1 METGTHR
8 QRIRLPRFIIL
19 MAVLLCLCSIH
30 NASSQIYS
38 GGGDIKVNEGWGDT
52 LTPSFTIDE
61 LSRFMYLAISK
72 GQDKEVLK
80 LIQQGTNINAR
91 DQQGR
96 TFLMWASMGGHE
108 RITRILIDAG
118 ADVHAKDANGVTAL
132 MQASA
137 LGYGAIVQMLI
148 QAGADVRAT
157 SDGHKI
163 TSLLAAAAKGHAGI
177 VKILI
182 DAGADINVKGA
193 EETTP
198 LMIAS
203 ENGHDQVVRILI
215 DAGANLD
222 DQDEFGETPLSL
234 ASTKGHS
241 LIVEMLKEAG
251 ARGGWVWISLLFS
264 IILGMAMLVV
274 MIVFSCGRKKGGYR
288 KLFLWCGGVAACD
301 MFANLTFGGWITYF
315 VHEFSFRATHDRPF
329 SFPWGVWL
337 SFLWISMC
345 ILVGV
350 RTDCDFK
357 WSCGRSFA
365 ALCSI
370 LLLTLFAS
378 YHVGRFLLGWN

>member
-118 ADVHAKDANGVTAL
+118 ADVHAKDANGVTVL

-222 DQDEFGETPLSL
+222 DQDEFGKTALKL

-251 ARGGWVWISLLFS
+251 ARGDWLWISLLFS
-264 IILGMAMLVV
+264 IILGVV
-274 MIVFSCGRKKGGYR
+274 MFVVIAVFSTVGKNGGYKR
-288 KLFLWCGGVAACD
+288 LLLWSAGVAVAD
-301 MFANLTFGGWITYF
+301 MLCNLTFGGWIPYF
-315 VHEFSFRATHDRPF
+315 IHEFRFWGILDRPF
-329 SFPWGVWL
+329 RFPWGVWY
-337 SFLWISMC
+337 SFLMISLG
-345 ILVGV
+345 ILVEI
-350 RTDCDFK
+350 RTSCDFK
-357 WSCGRSFA
+357 WSFGRSYVT
-365 ALCSI
+365 LCSI

-378 YHVGRFLLGWN
+378 YHVGRYLLRWN

>member
-182 DAGADINVKGA
+182 DAGADINVKGF

-315 VHEFSFRATHDRPF
+315 VHEFRFWGTLDRSL
-329 SFPWGVWL
+329 SFPWGVWY
-337 SFLWISMC
+337 SFLIISLG
-345 ILVGV
+345 ILVEV
-350 RTDCDFK
+350 RTACDVK
-357 WSCGRSFA
+357 WSLGRSFIT
-365 ALCSI
+365 LCGI
-370 LLLTLFAS
+370 LALTLFAS
-378 YHVGRFLLGWN
+378 YHAGKILTGWT